1 LPPQGRHTR
10 ERKHCDGPWTARH
23 PAALMRSLEAKVPPW
38 PTKTK
43 RPRSFPRGP
52 SLSAVRPNS
61 VMRVLDHGERFEL
74 VERRRARQ
82 GPFQRRRALAP
93 VVAGGLLAGSE
104 GVEDVDEED
113 QDRDG
118 HDLVAE
124 RRHPVPVLEGRRIV
138 RIAARHAL
146 EAEEVH

>member
-1 LPPQGRHTR
+1 MQGGGVFLVADSTSSPPASAGKTVR
-10 ERKHCDGPWTARH
+10 ERASVATGPGR
-23 PAALMRSLEAKVPPW
+23 PAAAPPSCEALRQKVPPR

-104 GVEDVDEED
+104 GVEDVDE
-113 QDRDG
+113 
-118 HDLVAE
+118 
-124 RRHPVPVLEGRRIV
+124 
-138 RIAARHAL
+138 
-146 EAEEVH
+146 